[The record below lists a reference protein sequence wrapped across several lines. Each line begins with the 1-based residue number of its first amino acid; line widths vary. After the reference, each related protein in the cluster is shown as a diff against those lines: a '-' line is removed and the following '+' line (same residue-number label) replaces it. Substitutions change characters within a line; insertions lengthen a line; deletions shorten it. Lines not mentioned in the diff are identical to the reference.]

1 MKAENTFTIIYSFKI
16 KSGNKDAFIESWA
29 AYTRFIY
36 EYEGSFGSRLHQL
49 DATNFIAYAQWPDK
63 ETYNNSG
70 NNMPEAAKK
79 VGQQMRDCCEEIKSL
94 YQMQVVKD
102 LLKGKPF

>member
-49 DATNFIAYAQWPDK
+49 DATNFIA
-63 ETYNNSG
+63 
-70 NNMPEAAKK
+70 
-79 VGQQMRDCCEEIKSL
+79 
-94 YQMQVVKD
+94 
-102 LLKGKPF
+102 